1 MSSLAAAAP
10 LLSLQP
16 LRIKFPILLSS
27 QRLSLLNLG
36 ILLSTVSV
44 RFHPSPPQ
52 LTSHRPAGVVFLKVI
67 LDVLQDL
74 VLQMEGSL

>member
-1 MSSLAAAAP
+1 MSSLAPAAP

-36 ILLSTVSV
+36 ILLYS
-44 RFHPSPPQ
+44 RPQ